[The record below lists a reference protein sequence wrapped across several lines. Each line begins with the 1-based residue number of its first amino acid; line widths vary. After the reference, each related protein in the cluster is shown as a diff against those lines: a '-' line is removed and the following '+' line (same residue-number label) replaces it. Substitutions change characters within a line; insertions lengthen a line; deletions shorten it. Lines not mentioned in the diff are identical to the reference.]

1 MHSANERR
9 ITIKQVAEAAG
20 VSAQTVS
27 RVLNNRP
34 DVAPLTRQRILEII
48 DELGYQPN
56 IVARSLSQR
65 RTYTLGVVTAGLK
78 YTGPSRT
85 LNGITN
91 KAEELGYTLL
101 LKELLGFDGHDVNS
115 ILNYLLA
122 RQVDGIIWAVQEVAD
137 NRQEFDTL
145 LPEIPVPIVFLT
157 MARRPG
163 LNIVAVDNYAGGR
176 QATEHLLELGHRKIG
191 HIAGPLAWWEA
202 RERKRGWEERL
213 AEAGLSAQYW
223 AEGTWSS
230 RSGVRTL
237 GQLLAQAPDLTAVF
251 AANDQMALGALHY
264 AHRHGIRVPEDL
276 SLVGF
281 DNLTESAYF
290 WPPLTTIDHDQF
302 ELGCLAVR
310 EAVKAI
316 ESQQDV
322 TSSSPHSQI
331 IFIQPKLVVRE
342 SSGPL
347 AFSST

>member
-1 MHSANERR
+1 MHSADERR

-34 DVAPLTRQRILEII
+34 DVAPSTRQRILKII
-48 DELGYQPN
+48 EELGYQPN

-101 LKELLGFDGHDVNS
+101 LKELLGFESHDVNA
-115 ILNYLLA
+115 ILDYLLA
-122 RQVDGIIWAVQEVAD
+122 RQVDGIIWAVQEVGD
-137 NRQEFDTL
+137 NRKGFASRL
-145 LPEIPVPIVFLT
+145 SAIPVPIVFLT
-157 MARRPG
+157 MEKRAG

-176 QATEHLLELGHRKIG
+176 QATEHLLALGHRKIG

-202 RERKRGWEERL
+202 RERKRGWEEGM
-213 AEAGLSAQYW
+213 AEAGLPAQNW
-223 AEGTWSS
+223 VEGTWSS
-230 RSGVRTL
+230 RSGVRSL
-237 GQLLAQAPDLTAVF
+237 QQLLSQAPDLTAVF

-281 DNLTESAYF
+281 DNLTESAYY
-290 WPPLTTIDHDQF
+290 WPPLTTINHDQF

-316 ESQQDV
+316 ESRQDGV
-322 TSSSPHSQI
+322 PSSHQSQV
-331 IFIQPKLVVRE
+331 IFIQPELIVRE
-342 SSGPL
+342 SSGPV
-347 AFSST
+347 AFSA

>member
-1 MHSANERR
+1 MYSTNERR
-9 ITIKQVAEAAG
+9 ITIKHVAKVAG

-34 DVAPLTRQRILEII
+34 DVATATRQRILKII
-48 DELGYQPN
+48 DDLGYQPN

-101 LKELLGFDGHDVNS
+101 LKELPGFEAHDVNA
-115 ILNYLLA
+115 ILDYLLA
-122 RQVDGIIWAVQEVAD
+122 RQVDGIIWAVQEVGD
-137 NRQEFDTL
+137 NRQEFGTR
-145 LPEIPVPIVFLT
+145 LPAIPVPIVFLT
-157 MARRPG
+157 MKKRPG

-176 QATEHLLELGHRKIG
+176 QATEHLLNLGHRKIG

-202 RERKRGWEERL
+202 RERKRGWEKRM
-213 AEAGLSAQYW
+213 AEADLPAENW
-223 AEGTWSS
+223 VEGTWSS
-230 RSGVRTL
+230 RSGVRSL
-237 GQLLAQAPDLTAVF
+237 KQLLTQAPDTTAVF

-264 AHRHGIRVPEDL
+264 AHRHGTRVPEDL

-281 DNLTESAYF
+281 DNLAESAYY
-290 WPPLTTIDHDQF
+290 WPPLTTIAHDQF
-302 ELGCLAVR
+302 DLGCLAVR

-316 ESQQDV
+316 TSQQDV
-322 TSSSPHSQI
+322 TSPSHQPQS
-331 IFIQPKLVVRE
+331 IFIQPKLIVRG
-342 SSGPL
+342 SSEPV
-347 AFSST
+347 AISAT